1 MQKLVTTN
9 QIKVHPFS
17 SSKLNS
23 NCEII
28 TNFKHGFQIITLN
41 PKAHLSI
48 PIIQHCFSNKYVI
61 NMQQMSRNLVP
72 CLWQV
77 QITFPL
83 TIQTINT
90 TIQSLNKELIVS
102 CNSCSQHKQNGF
114 SWCLQWLHMHMWQ
127 SYTQHQQT
135 SCAKIVDGMAP
146 FYMCMMTK
154 DGKITP
160 YEENSQ
166 PLMHWLVSPH
176 GH

>member
-28 TNFKHGFQIITLN
+28 TNFKHGFQVITLN

-61 NMQQMSRNLVP
+61 NMQQMFRNLVP

-102 CNSCSQHKQNGF
+102 CNSCYSTNRMDFHGAFNGF
-114 SWCLQWLHMHMWQ
+114 TCICGRATLNINRLHVPKQLMEWL
-127 SYTQHQQT
+127 
-135 SCAKIVDGMAP
+135 P
-146 FYMCMMTK
+146 FTC
-154 DGKITP
+154 
-160 YEENSQ
+160 
-166 PLMHWLVSPH
+166 V
-176 GH
+176 